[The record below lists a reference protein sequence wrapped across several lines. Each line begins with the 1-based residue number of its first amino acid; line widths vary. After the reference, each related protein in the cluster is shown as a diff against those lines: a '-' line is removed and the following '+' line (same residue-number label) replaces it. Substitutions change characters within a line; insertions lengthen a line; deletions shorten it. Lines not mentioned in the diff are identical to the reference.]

1 MPLDTSNNTNRYDGD
16 LYEDSSFQDSPIQHN
31 PWPYV
36 SYSQQLQ
43 LQKRHFEDGATI
55 HFERLSGLQFWAPV
69 FLFSDSIRVATIIKR
84 VIGASTSAQRRLT
97 AGEVDA
103 LSEHANDAARKLA
116 WAHPVSVAIAAAA
129 TANGRNTFKFPF
141 YQPKMTSF
149 DPYYFPKNTLPLLKG
164 ARAAATWHFVR
175 FLAYCPLTWIGS
187 VMFFSSVADTSFHA
201 HLLRDSRLS
210 SLVKDIQ
217 PNHKQTSRPSL
228 AGSPGTS
235 QSPQPY
241 RRDDYPDSSAP
252 PISQPQPYP
261 QQPSWGTPQ
270 AQREELRRSNR
281 PDYPSR
287 NASWDSSP
295 FDDDASPVAPAARR
309 SEEAQVQRAP
319 SGSAWDR
326 LRQQTQ
332 SGTSDFTKGDSSGRE
347 RGWAQLRQDKAP
359 NTTRGPRST
368 EQYSYSWQDEE
379 REKRNYDKEQ
389 AQKEF
394 DALLESERRGGS
406 SNGRT

>member
-1 MPLDTSNNTNRYDGD
+1 MPLDTGSSNNRYDGD
-16 LYEDSSFQDSPIQHN
+16 LYEDSSFQDSAIQHS

-36 SYSQQLQ
+36 SYPQQLQ
-43 LQKRHFEDGATI
+43 LQKRHFEVGATI

-69 FLFSDSIRVATIIKR
+69 FLFPDSIRVATIVKR
-84 VIGASTSAQRRLT
+84 VIGASTNAQRRLT

-116 WAHPVSVAIAAAA
+116 WAHPTSVAIAAAA
-129 TANGRNTFKFPF
+129 TANGRKTFKFPF

-149 DPYYFPKNTLPLLKG
+149 DPYYFPKNTLPSLKG
-164 ARAAATWHFVR
+164 ARAAATWHFLR

-187 VMFFSSVADTSFHA
+187 VMFFSSIADTSFHA
-201 HLLRDSRLS
+201 HLLRDSRLA

-217 PNHKQTSRPSL
+217 SAHKKTSRPAL
-228 AGSPGTS
+228 ADSPGTS

-241 RRDDYPDSSAP
+241 CRDDYPDSSAP
-252 PISQPQPYP
+252 PMAR
-261 QQPSWGTPQ
+261 PSWGTPQ
-270 AQREELRRSNR
+270 AQQEEQRESNG
-281 PDYPSR
+281 PDYPAR

-295 FDDDASPVAPAARR
+295 LDDDASPVTPAARR
-309 SEEAQVQRAP
+309 AEEAQAQRSP

-326 LRQQTQ
+326 LRQQTR
-332 SGTSDFTKGDSSGRE
+332 SDTSDFTKGDSSGSE
-347 RGWAQLRQDKAP
+347 KGWTRLRQDRAP
-359 NTTRGPRST
+359 GTAGGPRST
-368 EQYSYSWQDEE
+368 EQYSYSRQDEE
-379 REKRNYDKEQ
+379 REKRNYDREQ

-406 SNGRT
+406 SNGRM

>member
-1 MPLDTSNNTNRYDGD
+1 MPLDTSNNSNSYDGD
-16 LYEDSSFQDSPIQHN
+16 LYEDSSFQDSAIQHN
-31 PWPYV
+31 PWPHV

-69 FLFSDSIRVATIIKR
+69 FLFPDAIRVATIIKR
-84 VIGASTSAQRRLT
+84 VIGASTNAQRRLT
-97 AGEVDA
+97 AAEIDA
-103 LSEHANDAARKLA
+103 LSEHANAAARKLA
-116 WAHPVSVAIAAAA
+116 WAHPASVAIAAAA

-164 ARAAATWHFVR
+164 ARAAATWHF
-175 FLAYCPLTWIGS
+175 
-187 VMFFSSVADTSFHA
+187 
-201 HLLRDSRLS
+201 
-210 SLVKDIQ
+210 
-217 PNHKQTSRPSL
+217 TSRPAL
-228 AGSPGTS
+228 ADSPGTS

-261 QQPSWGTPQ
+261 QRPSWGTPQ
-270 AQREELRRSNR
+270 AQQEELRQSSR
-281 PDYPSR
+281 PDYSSR

-309 SEEAQVQRAP
+309 AEAAQVQRPP

-332 SGTSDFTKGDSSGRE
+332 SDTSDFTKGDSSGRE

-359 NTTRGPRST
+359 NTTGGPRST
-368 EQYSYSWQDEE
+368 EQYSYSQQDEE

-406 SNGRT
+406 SNGRM